1 MDNQKAGALWMLLSV
16 FLFSSHLLVL
26 KFVSLSMH
34 PFQQAFIRNIIAA
47 LVLTG
52 FYLASKP
59 KPLRNFRLFFL
70 RSVLGVGAGLMLNYA
85 NANAP
90 LATVALLLNAR
101 IFPLTALAGY
111 ALQERID
118 SARWFGICVG
128 FAGIFVVLMPNLNGA
143 VWSLGIL
150 AALAASLM
158 SSGSQIAVKAL
169 TNTNSALTVA
179 AFSQL
184 AFMFLSAPI
193 GLYYWSAANVADIA
207 MIGVAAAG
215 SAGAALAAAKAFS
228 MASASV
234 VSPMDNTAVILA
246 SAMGFIFFGET
257 PTWNV
262 MLGAVLIFGGAYYVA
277 ARRT

>member
-1 MDNQKAGALWMLLSV
+1 M
-16 FLFSSHLLVL
+16 
-26 KFVSLSMH
+26 
-34 PFQQAFIRNIIAA
+34 
-47 LVLTG
+47 
-52 FYLASKP
+52 
-59 KPLRNFRLFFL
+59 
-70 RSVLGVGAGLMLNYA
+70 GAGLMLNYA

-215 SAGAALAAAKAFS
+215 SAGAAASPPLPAPAASVGPARLPPAFKSYAWMPPCSVHAHTQPRAGSATTRHCNIGKDTCCAVTRRSWVTSGGAPLAVVQMAHHSFPN
-228 MASASV
+228 ASA
-234 VSPMDNTAVILA
+234 
-246 SAMGFIFFGET
+246 
-257 PTWNV
+257 
-262 MLGAVLIFGGAYYVA
+262 
-277 ARRT
+277 